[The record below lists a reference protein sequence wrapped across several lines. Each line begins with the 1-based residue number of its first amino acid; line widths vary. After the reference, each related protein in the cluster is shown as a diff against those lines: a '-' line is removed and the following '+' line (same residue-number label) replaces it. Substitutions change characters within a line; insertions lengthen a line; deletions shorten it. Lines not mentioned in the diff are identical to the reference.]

1 MLVAYHDRLNASG
14 VWTIQCV
21 PPNLRHR
28 NLTRKIKL
36 LQFLAPLMILGK
48 KSSKKVLE
56 HEILHLNQYTK
67 LFFHAFLRQKFDMKM
82 TKLPQKQIV
91 IAMK

>member
-1 MLVAYHDRLNASG
+1 MLTNIYI
-14 VWTIQCV
+14 IQCV

-36 LQFLAPLMILGK
+36 SQFPAPLTILGK
-48 KSSKKVLE
+48 KSSKVLE
-56 HEILHLNQYTK
+56 YEILHLNQQTK
-67 LFFHAFLRQKFDMKM
+67 LIFHAFLRQKFDMKM
-82 TKLPQKQIV
+82 TKLHQKQIV